1 MQLKDN
7 MKESIKKEL
16 DERGWS
22 ILKLAKET
30 GIRYPS
36 LSEYFAG
43 RKELNSKNIEIVLNT
58 LDLKTMKKSGSRIP
72 EYNELLSKFTGT
84 EMPSGK
90 MVTSDDFA
98 AYLLGVLISK
108 ASRILAKELR
118 YEMNYGDVY
127 EKFIAKEIID
137 GKQCL
142 DIRKSVQKRD
152 FVRIADEHFFPLE
165 RNAFA
170 LLVIH
175 EYSKDCEREY
185 LEQQFL
191 SGLFST
197 SKLPDS
203 ASYNGC

>member
-1 MQLKDN
+1 MQLKDD

-16 DERGWS
+16 DQRGWS
-22 ILKLAKET
+22 VLRLSKET

-58 LDLKTMKKSGSRIP
+58 LNLKTMKKSGSRIP
-72 EYNELLSKFTGT
+72 EYNELLKKFTGT
-84 EMPSGK
+84 EMPSGE

-108 ASRILAKELR
+108 ASRLLAKELR

-127 EKFIAKEIID
+127 EKFVVKEIIN

-142 DIRKSVQKRD
+142 DIRKSMQKRD
-152 FVRIADEHFFPLE
+152 FIRIADEHFSTLE

-170 LLVIH
+170 LLAIH
-175 EYSKDCEREY
+175 EYSQNCEREY

-191 SGLFST
+191 AGLFST
-197 SKLPDS
+197 SKLPDTDS
-203 ASYNGC
+203 

>member
-7 MKESIKKEL
+7 MKEEIKKEL
-16 DERGWS
+16 DQRGWS
-22 ILKLAKET
+22 VLKLAKET

-43 RKELNSKNIEIVLNT
+43 RKELNSKNIEIVLKFLN
-58 LDLKTMKKSGSRIP
+58 LKTMKKSGSRIP
-72 EYNELLSKFTGT
+72 EYNELLSKFNGT
-84 EMPSGK
+84 EMPSGE

-98 AYLLGVLISK
+98 AYTLGVLTSK

-127 EKFIAKEIID
+127 EKFVAKTIIEE
-137 GKQCL
+137 KQCL
-142 DIRKSVQKRD
+142 DIQKSVQKRD
-152 FVRIADEHFFPLE
+152 FIRIADEHFSPLE
-165 RNAFA
+165 RRAFA
-170 LLVIH
+170 LLAIH
-175 EYSKDCEREY
+175 EYSEDCERKY

-191 SGLFST
+191 AGIFST

-203 ASYNGC
+203 GV

>member
-1 MQLKDN
+1 MMQSKDN
-7 MKESIKKEL
+7 MKESIKREL
-16 DERGWS
+16 DQRGWS
-22 ILKLAKET
+22 VLKLSKET

-58 LDLKTMKKSGSRIP
+58 LNLKTMKKSGSRIP
-72 EYNELLSKFTGT
+72 EYNELLGKFTGN
-84 EMPSGK
+84 EMPSGE

-108 ASRILAKELR
+108 ASRILAKEIR

-127 EKFIAKEIID
+127 EKFVVKEIID

-152 FVRIADEHFFPLE
+152 FIRIADAHFSPIE
-165 RNAFA
+165 QSAFA
-170 LLVIH
+170 ILAIH
-175 EYSKDCEREY
+175 EYSEDCEREY

-191 SGLFST
+191 AGLFST
-197 SKLPDS
+197 SKLPDV
-203 ASYNGC
+203 AS